1 MTLMSFLSRWN
12 MPLILWSL
20 FFGATQE
27 MTVFVTELSINIYTL
42 RFIEE
47 FGCEKFYRYNK
58 ILLVDGETL

>member
-1 MTLMSFLSRWN
+1 ME
-12 MPLILWSL
+12 LI
-20 FFGATQE
+20 FGATQE